1 MEKEILLKKTM
12 ANLEKLPADRIKEV
26 SDFIEFLLTKFE
38 DQLITEGI
46 QNLTSESKA
55 FEFLENEPD
64 LYSVN
69 DLKIRYK

>member
-38 DQLITEGI
+38 DQLITEDI
-46 QNLTSESKA
+46 QNLTSVSKA